1 MAYGKPINRNEDE
14 QSLNAEE
21 MDALRAALA
30 SILMQTGDIAPD
42 EVYSLVFSD
51 GARLTWH

>member
-1 MAYGKPINRNEDE
+1 MAYGKQTNNDDSE
-14 QSLNAEE
+14 QLNAEE

-30 SILMQTGDIAPD
+30 SILMETGDIAAD